1 MQPAEVDLLHNRTLW
16 APLVTWFLVQIWKFF
31 SLLFFEHTLDWRML
45 WAPGGMPSSHSAL
58 VAALAVSVG
67 INSGFG
73 STEFAI
79 AVVLAMVVMYDAAG
93 IRQAAG
99 QHAKMI
105 NRILDELL
113 SGEPWTDERLKE
125 ILGHTPFQ
133 VAVGCIIGM
142 LGGWLFNL

>member
-1 MQPAEVDLLHNRTLW
+1 MANLLANRTLW
-16 APLVTWFLVQIWKFF
+16 APVLTWTLVQFWKFV
-31 SLLFFEHTLDWRML
+31 SVLLFEHKIDWGML

-58 VAALAVSVG
+58 VSALAISVG

-79 AVVLAMVVMYDAAG
+79 AVILAMVVMYDAAG

-99 QHAKMI
+99 KHAQMI

-113 SGEPWTDERLKE
+113 SGAPFTEERLRE

-133 VAVGCIIGM
+133 VVVGCIVGL

>member
-1 MQPAEVDLLHNRTLW
+1 MAALLANRTLW
-16 APLVTWFLVQIWKFF
+16 ASLFTWGLVQAWKFV
-31 SLLFFEHTLDWRML
+31 SVLLFEHKVDWHML

-58 VAALAVSVG
+58 VSALAMSVA
-67 INSGFG
+67 INSGLG

-79 AVVLAMVVMYDAAG
+79 AVVLAMIVMYDAAG
-93 IRQAAG
+93 IRRAAG
-99 QHAKMI
+99 QHAMMI

-113 SGEPWTDERLKE
+113 SGAPITDERLRE

-133 VAVGCIIGM
+133 VVVGSLFGL

>member
-1 MQPAEVDLLHNRTLW
+1 MSELLSNRTLLAAVFTW
-16 APLVTWFLVQIWKFF
+16 AAVQIWKFI
-31 SLLFFEHTLDWRML
+31 SVALFEHLIDWRML

-73 STEFAI
+73 STSFAI
-79 AVVLAMVVMYDAAG
+79 AAVLAMIVMYDAAG

-99 QHAKMI
+99 KHARMI

-113 SGEPWTDERLKE
+113 SGEPFTEERLRE

-133 VAVGCIIGM
+133 VVVGGIVGV
-142 LGGWLFNL
+142 LGGWLFNLY

>member
-1 MQPAEVDLLHNRTLW
+1 MAGLLPNRTLW
-16 APLVTWFLVQIWKFF
+16 APILTWFLVQVWKFI
-31 SLLFFEHTLDWRML
+31 SLLLFEHKVDWRML

-58 VAALAVSVG
+58 VSALAMSVA

-79 AVVLAMVVMYDAAG
+79 SVVLAMIVMYDAAG

-99 QHAKMI
+99 KHAKMI

-113 SGEPWTDERLKE
+113 SGQPFTEERLRE

-133 VAVGCIIGM
+133 VVVGCLVGLIG
-142 LGGWLFNL
+142 GFLFNR

>member
-1 MQPAEVDLLHNRTLW
+1 MAALLANRTLW
-16 APLVTWFLVQIWKFF
+16 APLFTWCLVQAWKFV
-31 SLLFFEHTLDWRML
+31 SVLLFEHKVDWHML

-58 VAALAVSVG
+58 VSALAMSVA
-67 INSGFG
+67 INSGLG

-79 AVVLAMVVMYDAAG
+79 AVVLAMIVMYDAAG
-93 IRQAAG
+93 IRRAAG
-99 QHAKMI
+99 QHAMMI

-113 SGEPWTDERLKE
+113 SGAPITDERLRE

-133 VAVGCIIGM
+133 VVVGSLFGL